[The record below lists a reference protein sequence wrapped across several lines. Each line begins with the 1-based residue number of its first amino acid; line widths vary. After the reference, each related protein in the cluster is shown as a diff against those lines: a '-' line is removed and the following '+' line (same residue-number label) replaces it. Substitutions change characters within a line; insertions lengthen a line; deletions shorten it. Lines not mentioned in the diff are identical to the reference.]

1 MYRSYQGANWSVI
14 GIGKLKKIPSS
25 LQSDLA
31 KRIFLASATAAM
43 TTTEKMQY
51 IRAMNT
57 KRDIENQIQFAEEKG
72 IERGVEK
79 RTIAIAREMKV
90 NGIAIDMIR
99 KCTGLTKDQIETL

>member
-1 MYRSYQGANWSVI
+1 M
-14 GIGKLKKIPSS
+14 
-25 LQSDLA
+25 QSDLA

-72 IERGVEK
+72 IEIGVEK
-79 RTIAIAREMKV
+79 GVKEEKNAIAREMKTDGV
-90 NGIAIDMIR
+90 AIDLIM
-99 KCTGLTKDQIETL
+99 KYTGLTKEQIDAL

>member
-1 MYRSYQGANWSVI
+1 M
-14 GIGKLKKIPSS
+14 
-25 LQSDLA
+25 QSDLA

-72 IERGVEK
+72 IEKGVEIGVEK
-79 RTIAIAREMKV
+79 RTIAIAREMKTDGV
-90 NGIAIDMIR
+90 AIDLIM
-99 KCTGLTKDQIETL
+99 KYTGLTKDQIETL

>member
-1 MYRSYQGANWSVI
+1 M
-14 GIGKLKKIPSS
+14 
-25 LQSDLA
+25 QSDLA

-72 IERGVEK
+72 IEKGIEKGVEIGVEK

-90 NGIAIDMIR
+90 NGIAVDMII
-99 KCTGLTKDQIETL
+99 KCTGLTKEQIEAL